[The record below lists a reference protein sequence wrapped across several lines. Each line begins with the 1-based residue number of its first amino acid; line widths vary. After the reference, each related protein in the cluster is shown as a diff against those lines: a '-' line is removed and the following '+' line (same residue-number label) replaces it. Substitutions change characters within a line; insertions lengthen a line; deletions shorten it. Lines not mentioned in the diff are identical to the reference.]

1 MQNTL
6 VSDRKTTLTKSKY
19 KRLAENSAGCIRQRN
34 PHEERSAPKEN
45 YIWRNKEMSTEI
57 LGYIGQVQ
65 KTPQTNENAPQQAKK
80 VNKDKLYYIKQKLA
94 GVILIALGAIS
105 VPVSEGDGTAFVMML
120 FIGLALI
127 ATKDKVLMIGEND
140 DD

>member
-1 MQNTL
+1 
-6 VSDRKTTLTKSKY
+6 
-19 KRLAENSAGCIRQRN
+19 
-34 PHEERSAPKEN
+34 
-45 YIWRNKEMSTEI
+45 MSTEI

-80 VNKDKLYYIKQKLA
+80 VNKEKLYYIKQKLT
-94 GVILIALGAIS
+94 GVVLIALGAIS

-127 ATKDKVLMIGEND
+127 VTKDKVLMGDDND
-140 DD
+140 D

>member
-1 MQNTL
+1 
-6 VSDRKTTLTKSKY
+6 
-19 KRLAENSAGCIRQRN
+19 
-34 PHEERSAPKEN
+34 
-45 YIWRNKEMSTEI
+45 MSTEV

-65 KTPQTNENAPQQAKK
+65 EATQTKENAPRQARK

-94 GVILIALGAIS
+94 GVVLIALGAAS

>member
-1 MQNTL
+1 MITQT
-6 VSDRKTTLTKSKY
+6 
-19 KRLAENSAGCIRQRN
+19 
-34 PHEERSAPKEN
+34 
-45 YIWRNKEMSTEI
+45 
-57 LGYIGQVQ
+57 LGYINA
-65 KTPQTNENAPQQAKK
+65 TMEREQTARTATDNRR
-80 VNKDKLYYIKQKLA
+80 KDKLYYIKQKLA

-120 FIGLALI
+120 FIGIALI

>member
-1 MQNTL
+1 
-6 VSDRKTTLTKSKY
+6 
-19 KRLAENSAGCIRQRN
+19 
-34 PHEERSAPKEN
+34 
-45 YIWRNKEMSTEI
+45 MSTEV

-65 KTPQTNENAPQQAKK
+65 ETPQTNENAPQQARK

-127 ATKDKVLMIGEND
+127 ATRDKVLMIED
-140 DD
+140 DDER